1 MLIMKRHPYMN
12 PYLAG
17 ALLGFTLV
25 LAYLILGAGLGAS
38 SCMGRLGAACSL
50 LLAPTH
56 TRASEYFGSWGE
68 HPLLYYIVFMFAGI
82 CIGGLISA
90 LLANRIELK
99 LERGASF
106 SSGRRAIFAL
116 SGGFIVGF
124 ASRLANG
131 CTSGQAL
138 SGGALLLSGSLVF
151 MVSLFIGGFM
161 ISWFVRKQWNDDNA
175 L

>member
-1 MLIMKRHPYMN
+1 MSMKRSPYMN

-17 ALLGFTLV
+17 TLLGLTLV
-25 LAYLILGAGLGAS
+25 LAYLSLGAGLGAS
-38 SCMGRLGAACSL
+38 SCLGRLGAACSL

-68 HPLLYYIVFMFAGI
+68 HPLLYYVVFMFAGI

-90 LLANRIELK
+90 VLANRLELK
-99 LERGASF
+99 LER
-106 SSGRRAIFAL
+106 SSSLSAGRRAIFAL
-116 SGGFIVGF
+116 FGGFIVGF

-138 SGGALLLSGSLVF
+138 SGGVLLLNGSLLF

-161 ISWFVRKQWNDDNA
+161 TAWFVRKQWNDDNV

>member
-1 MLIMKRHPYMN
+1 MMKRSLYMN

-17 ALLGFTLV
+17 TLLGLTLV

-56 TRASEYFGSWGE
+56 TRASEYFGAWGE
-68 HPLLYYIVFMFAGI
+68 HPLLYYTVFMFAGI

-90 LLANRIELK
+90 LMANRLELK
-99 LERGASF
+99 LERGAAI

-116 SGGFIVGF
+116 FGGFIVGF

-138 SGGALLLSGSLVF
+138 TGGALLLSGSLLF
-151 MVSLFIGGFM
+151 MVSLFMGGFIM
-161 ISWFVRKQWNDDNA
+161 AWFVRKQWNDANT